1 MSVPRPPFFL
11 VLQERGRRIW
21 PTRVGQELISTI
33 VGEAQVTPSF
43 RHCGLDAHAQSSHAW
58 GVFFFL
64 YLGWTQKVSSF
75 FKFFV
80 CQALSNLATLFQVG
94 QPLNF
99 VRFHKSQKSGQL
111 VVYDISTA
119 AGEPAPATDRTKVSN
134 GIQLAIMYECLYAF
148 HGFGKEVIP
157 VEPNDQN

>member
-33 VGEAQVTPSF
+33 VGEAQVTPLHF
-43 RHCGLDAHAQSSHAW
+43 DNCGLDAHARSSHAW
-58 GVFFFL
+58 GVFFF
-64 YLGWTQKVSSF
+64 YIGWTQKVPSF
-75 FKFFV
+75 FKSFA

-111 VVYDISTA
+111 VVHISTS

-134 GIQLAIMYECLYAF
+134 GIQLAIMYECLFAF
-148 HGFGKEVIP
+148 HGFVKKVF
-157 VEPNDQN
+157 